1 MKETKTNQKT
11 KVDND
16 HSHVEPRVEAAV
28 VESRGKQSEM
38 FRLCGETDWSSTA
51 EDWNWSHVVGFAGVE
66 GMREVDEK
74 VVWSSGGGVVAKSV
88 VLLYKIGIIYIYIPA
103 GIPVFKYTGLVKWCG
118 GLFKNYRYHAFCLI
132 YKYNTTVV

>member
-88 VLLYKIGIIYIYIPA
+88 VLLYKIGIIYTCW
-103 GIPVFKYTGLVKWCG
+103 YTSIQVYWISQVVWW
-118 GLFKNYRYHAFCLI
+118 LI
-132 YKYNTTVV
+132 QEL